1 MILDVQGDDAI
12 IKVQDEGEGISQE
25 DLKYIFE
32 RFYRTDKSRNCVSTQ
47 GGLGIG
53 LAILKQIVNAY
64 EINVSVNSVVDE
76 GTEFTLVIP
85 IIKAKQDKT
94 D

>member
-1 MILDVQGDDAI
+1 MNV
-12 IKVQDEGEGISQE
+12 
-25 DLKYIFE
+25 
-32 RFYRTDKSRNCVSTQ
+32 FYRTDKSRNCVSTQ